1 MLFGFRQV
9 GTQRWD
15 LLGAGETMDY
25 ALDSPLAF
33 KERGEPA
40 TLELMLRDPHGV
52 QCATATRELK
62 AVKEAS
68 VGDAVL
74 KTLQVF
80 DNAISLGGVSVGS
93 AISGVMDR
101 GGSFTERAASSVG
114 TLGDAVG
121 KMAST
126 ASAVTGIGSHAPDFK
141 LATLAGGKARASPT
155 AWLPRSES
163 HLFSVG
169 CTLHH
174 AAPTTAAQSP
184 TTAAQSPTT
193 AGGTPKKKTP
203 LSPSAAN
210 KALLAARP
218 PRRIRRSRGWLCAS
232 QSWLVFISGDLVLAD
247 EKKKRTRRKTK
258 REAVGEDEGED
269 SSSPPPLT
277 PSQSE
282 EERVSNA
289 DAFPGPTVTW
299 MALDA
304 FPLPLEQVAAVLLGA
319 DGARGG
325 GGEGGTRSSSLDA
338 RDVADGGL
346 LIVTTSGER
355 LRCTGLLDPARTCAQ
370 LNALLSGSKER
381 AATERT
387 LQLVRAKMAERV
399 STRVSTR
406 AHLEDVQLQVLSWA
420 RRARGV
426 STANPN
432 MDAAQAAVLVQSV
445 TRRRRAARW
454 HSQLEPTRIAMPEL
468 VDALA
473 SGDMSTF
480 NLLLSR
486 GASPDS
492 VSHQTGQSSL
502 HVACALQSAGVIEK
516 LIEARA
522 DVNLKTHDGWKQTP
536 LHVAAPHG
544 HTCIRLLLG
553 AGADPLEA
561 RGGDGKRA
569 SQLSIEGS
577 RARTELTMAETR
589 QQAVGTQ
596 MIHSALIVTAA
607 AAGQIQT
614 VKALLHSHTHPDSFG
629 PNGTSALHEACIR
642 GHADLV
648 RMLLE
653 ARAEP
658 GLPSRPSEA
667 SAQHGASLA
676 HSKHGAAPLS
686 GIQRAVVGMTALHF
700 AASAGCAPVLKL
712 LLRAK
717 ADPRARDEQGQLP
730 LYSCPPASSEAREL
744 LLRAATALSRA
755 AGAEIEAEI
764 EAEMHSVRL
773 QLHAVGPVRE
783 LHVGTPQRAV
793 AGTPQ
798 RAVVGTPQRLG
809 VAADPHAQHGAPP
822 AGGAAEPP
830 PLETTPP
837 EPPPPETTPLKLITV
852 EMLHVHLRRVGLTL
866 VDLEPS
872 EILRFSLEHIDAHLM
887 SVTPA
892 SGAPRQSVQLA
903 VDLLQI
909 DTPIESA
916 DFPVLLAEE
925 SKRTRDRRCLPAH
938 AASLEAAAASLLEH
952 PWRAVV
958 GAGRQ
963 PPQPP
968 PIRRSVNRRSA
979 NRRSVSRVH
988 APSSASD
995 GPLPPMLF
1003 FSLTDQTDYSSSI
1016 KCVEEVRIS
1025 LQPLTICLEQ
1035 TLVARLVRMKRGL
1048 AEIADTADG
1057 NQHERRM
1064 HEDETPQA
1072 EAPADEPPESAEST
1086 ELVVAQRSKSRSKSG
1101 LNELYLKRVK
1111 IDQVRLSIT
1120 VQIKADALDR
1130 RSQLDGGE
1138 AAALDD
1144 EDLDELDHLSAVASL
1159 ASLDNWQIELP
1170 PFETLEFFSPPADL
1184 VQLAVAHYWL
1194 AALKALTNLLANKLG
1209 NVGKLFQAVEFGYSR
1224 FLARWER
1231 EGSSLLKLP
1240 AALAAGLHGFSIT
1253 IADWILSFLST
1264 NLGTS
1269 STALARLTRDPNFVY
1284 SHLQAEQ
1291 HKSRDFMSA
1300 MGSLEVL
1307 ELGVRTGVF
1316 DLGASIR
1323 GASRGGVK
1331 GFVYGLSSTTVGG
1344 VLKISSGALLVASK
1358 YLEAL
1363 NHKLTGGM
1371 HRRLTPRIRSRQ
1383 SRDLSGEGT
1392 LLPYPPLRLSEG
1404 VLDETEGVLEQHA
1417 ETVAS
1422 VLGASVAKPALK
1434 KKPSL
1439 RAEAMVLDTALEK
1452 EKAAAAKTASEAQL
1466 ERAKTVEV
1474 VPPVPAPAEVPP
1486 PQALPSPS
1494 PSSLLKPWA
1503 LPEGLADE
1511 EDVLIVRV

>member
-1 MLFGFRQV
+1 MLLGFRQV

-141 LATLAGGKARASPT
+141 LAKLAGGKARASPT

-193 AGGTPKKKTP
+193 AAQSPTTAAQSPAAGGTPKKKTP

-319 DGARGG
+319 DGARGS

-370 LNALLSGSKER
+370 LNALLRGFMER

-473 SGDMSTF
+473 SGDTSTF

-502 HVACALQSAGVIEK
+502 HVACALQSADVIEK

-629 PNGTSALHEACIR
+629 PNGTTALHEACIR

-658 GLPSRPSEA
+658 GVPSRPSEA

-793 AGTPQ
+793 
-798 RAVVGTPQRLG
+798 VGTPQRLG
-809 VAADPHAQHGAPP
+809 IAADPRAQHGAPP

-830 PLETTPP
+830 PLETTTP
-837 EPPPPETTPLKLITV
+837 ETTTPETTPLELITV

-892 SGAPRQSVQLA
+892 NGAPRQSVQLA

-968 PIRRSVNRRSA
+968 PIRRSVNRRS
-979 NRRSVSRVH
+979 VSRVY

-1016 KCVEEVRIS
+1016 KCIEEVRIS

-1048 AEIADTADG
+1048 AEIADTAGG

-1072 EAPADEPPESAEST
+1072 EAPADEPPEGAEST
-1086 ELVVAQRSKSRSKSG
+1086 ELAVGQRAVVVAQRSKSRSKSG

-1224 FLARWER
+1224 FVARWER

-1422 VLGASVAKPALK
+1422 VLGASVAKPALE

-1439 RAEAMVLDTALEK
+1439 RVEAMALDTAPEK

-1466 ERAKTVEV
+1466 ERAKTVEL
-1474 VPPVPAPAEVPP
+1474 VPAVLAPAE
-1486 PQALPSPS
+1486 PS

>member
-1 MLFGFRQV
+1 MLLGFRQV

-62 AVKEAS
+62 VVKEAS

-101 GGSFTERAASSVG
+101 GGSFTERAASTVGSV
-114 TLGDAVG
+114 GDAVG

-174 AAPTTAAQSP
+174 AALTTTAQSPTTAAQSP

-193 AGGTPKKKTP
+193 AAQSPTTAAQSPAAGGTPKKKTP
-203 LSPSAAN
+203 LSPSATN

-247 EKKKRTRRKTK
+247 EKKKKTRRKTK
-258 REAVGEDEGED
+258 REAEGEDEGED
-269 SSSPPPLT
+269 SSPPPPLT

-282 EERVSNA
+282 EERESNA

-370 LNALLSGSKER
+370 LNALLRGFKER

-387 LQLVRAKMAERV
+387 LQLVRTKMAERV

-432 MDAAQAAVLVQSV
+432 LDAAQAAVLVQSV

-502 HVACALQSAGVIEK
+502 HVACALQSADVIEK

-629 PNGTSALHEACIR
+629 PNGTTALHEACIR

-783 LHVGTPQRAV
+783 LHVGTPQRAE
-793 AGTPQ
+793 
-798 RAVVGTPQRLG
+798 VGMPQRLD
-809 VAADPHAQHGAPP
+809 VAADPRAQHGAPP

-830 PLETTPP
+830 PLE
-837 EPPPPETTPLKLITV
+837 LVTV

-892 SGAPRQSVQLA
+892 NGAPRQSVQLA

-938 AASLEAAAASLLEH
+938 AASLEAAAALLLEH

-979 NRRSVSRVH
+979 SRRSVSRVY
-988 APSSASD
+988 APSSAAD

-1016 KCVEEVRIS
+1016 KCIEEVRIS

-1072 EAPADEPPESAEST
+1072 EAPADEPPEGAEST
-1086 ELVVAQRSKSRSKSG
+1086 ELVVAQRAKSRSKSG

-1224 FLARWER
+1224 FVARWER

-1291 HKSRDFMSA
+1291 HKSHDFMSA

-1439 RAEAMVLDTALEK
+1439 RVEAMVLDTALEK

-1474 VPPVPAPAEVPP
+1474 VPAVLAPAEVPP
-1486 PQALPSPS
+1486 PQAPPSPS

>member
-1 MLFGFRQV
+1 
-9 GTQRWD
+9 
-15 LLGAGETMDY
+15 MDY
-25 ALDSPLAF
+25 ALDSPLIL

-52 QCATATRELK
+52 QCATATRELRV
-62 AVKEAS
+62 VKEAS

-93 AISGVMDR
+93 AITGTISGVMDR
-101 GGSFTERAASSVG
+101 GGTFTERAASTV
-114 TLGDAVG
+114 GDAVG
-121 KMAST
+121 VVAST
-126 ASAVTGIGSHAPDFK
+126 ASAVTGIGFPAPDFQ
-141 LATLAGGKARASPT
+141 LATLSGDKTRASSS

-174 AAPTTAAQSP
+174 AAPTTTRAPTTTPSPTKTAQSP
-184 TTAAQSPTT
+184 A

-203 LSPSAAN
+203 LAQSPTN
-210 KALLAARP
+210 KVLLAARP

-232 QSWLVFISGDLVLAD
+232 QSCLIFISGDLVLAD
-247 EKKKRTRRKTK
+247 EKKTKKTRKK
-258 REAVGEDEGED
+258 EAEGEAEDED

-282 EERVSNA
+282 EEREANA
-289 DAFPGPTVTW
+289 DTLPGPTVTW

-304 FPLPLEQVAAVLLGA
+304 FPLPLGQVAAVLLGA
-319 DGARGG
+319 DGASVGG
-325 GGEGGTRSSSLDA
+325 AEGGTRNSCLDA

-346 LIVTTSGER
+346 LLITTSGER

-370 LNALLSGSKER
+370 LNALLRGFKER

-387 LQLVRAKMAERV
+387 LQLVRTKMAERA

-406 AHLEDVQLQVLSWA
+406 ANLEDVQLQLLAWG

-426 STANPN
+426 STANV
-432 MDAAQAAVLVQSV
+432 MDEAQAAVLVQSA

-454 HSQLEPTRIAMPEL
+454 HSQFEPTRLMMPEL
-468 VDALA
+468 VEALA
-473 SGDMSTF
+473 SGHMNTF

-492 VSHQTGQSSL
+492 VSHQSGLSSL
-502 HVACALQSAGVIEK
+502 HVACALQRADLVEQ

-522 DVNLKTHDGWKQTP
+522 DVNLKSHDGWKQTP

-544 HTCIRLLLG
+544 PTCLRLLLG
-553 AGADPLEA
+553 AGADPLEI

-569 SQLSIEGS
+569 SQLSLEGS
-577 RARTELTMAETR
+577 RARTELSMAEAR
-589 QQAVGTQ
+589 QQALGTQ
-596 MIHSALIVTAA
+596 RIHSALIVTAA

-614 VKALLHSHTHPDSFG
+614 VKALLHSRTHPDSFG

-642 GHADLV
+642 GNADLV
-648 RMLLE
+648 RLLLE

-667 SAQHGASLA
+667 SAQHGAKLTLSE
-676 HSKHGAAPLS
+676 HGAAPLV
-686 GIQRAVVGMTALHF
+686 GTQRAVVGTERAVVGMTALHF
-700 AASAGCAPVLKL
+700 GACAGCAPVLKL

-717 ADPRARDEQGQLP
+717 ADPHARDEKGQLP
-730 LYSCPPASSEAREL
+730 LYCCPPLASEATEL
-744 LLRAATALSRA
+744 LLRAATSHSRA
-755 AGAEIEAEI
+755 DGAEIEAEI
-764 EAEMHSVRL
+764 EAEMLSMCL

-783 LHVGTPQRAV
+783 LHVRM
-793 AGTPQ
+793 PQ
-798 RAVVGTPQRLG
+798 RAVVGMPPRAVVGVPQRLG
-809 VAADPHAQHGAPP
+809 VAADPRARHGAPV
-822 AGGAAEPP
+822 AQRGAAEPP
-830 PLETTPP
+830 PLE
-837 EPPPPETTPLKLITV
+837 LITV
-852 EMLHVHLRRVGLTL
+852 EMLHVHLRRVGLTIID
-866 VDLEPS
+866 VEPS
-872 EILRFSLEHIDAHLM
+872 EILRISLDHIDAHLM

-903 VDLLQI
+903 VDMIQI

-916 DFPVLLAEE
+916 DFPVLLAEG

-938 AASLEAAAASLLEH
+938 AAALEAAAASLLEN

-963 PPQPP
+963 PPPP
-968 PIRRSVNRRSA
+968 PIRRGA
-979 NRRSVSRVH
+979 GRVH
-988 APSSASD
+988 APSSAAD

-1003 FSLTDQTDYSSSI
+1003 FSLTDQTDYSSI
-1016 KCVEEVRIS
+1016 KCVEEVRVS

-1035 TLVARLVRMKRGL
+1035 TLVARLVRMKRAL
-1048 AEIADTADG
+1048 AEIAHTTDV
-1057 NQHERRM
+1057 NPHERRV

-1072 EAPADEPPESAEST
+1072 KAPTDELPEGAKST
-1086 ELVVAQRSKSRSKSG
+1086 GLVVAQRSKSG

-1111 IDQVRLSIT
+1111 IDQVRLRIT

-1130 RSQLDGGE
+1130 RSQLGGGE

-1144 EDLDELDHLSAVASL
+1144 EDLDELDHLGAVASL

-1170 PFETLEFFSPPADL
+1170 PFETLEFFSQPADL
-1184 VQLAVAHYWL
+1184 AKLAVAHYWL
-1194 AALKALTNLLANKLG
+1194 AALKAVTNLLANKLG
-1209 NVGKLFQAVEFGYSR
+1209 NVGKLFQAVEFGYSE
-1224 FLARWER
+1224 FVARRER

-1253 IADWILSFLST
+1253 IADWILSLLST
-1264 NLGTS
+1264 NLGAS

-1291 HKSRDFMSA
+1291 HKSHDFMSA

-1331 GFVYGLSSTTVGG
+1331 GFAYGLSNTTVGG

-1371 HRRLTPRIRSRQ
+1371 HRRLSPRIRSRQ

-1392 LLPYPPLRLSEG
+1392 LLPYPPLRLFEG
-1404 VLDETEGVLEQHA
+1404 VLDETEGVLDEHA
-1417 ETVAS
+1417 ETIAS
-1422 VLGASVAKPALK
+1422 VVGASAAKPALK
-1434 KKPSL
+1434 KKPSH
-1439 RAEAMVLDTALEK
+1439 RVEALALERERAKADKEAAK
-1452 EKAAAAKTASEAQL
+1452 EKAAPAKAASEAQM
-1466 ERAKTVEV
+1466 ERVETVELA
-1474 VPPVPAPAEVPP
+1474 PPVPAPSEVPP
-1486 PQALPSPS
+1486 PHALPSPP
-1494 PSSLLKPWA
+1494 PSRLKPWA
-1503 LPEGLADE
+1503 LQEAASADD
-1511 EDVLIVRV
+1511 EDVLVLRV

>member
-1 MLFGFRQV
+1 MLLGFRQV

-62 AVKEAS
+62 VVKEAS

-141 LATLAGGKARASPT
+141 LAKLAGGKARASPT

-193 AGGTPKKKTP
+193 AAQSPAAGGTPKKKTP

-232 QSWLVFISGDLVLAD
+232 QSRLVFISGDLVLAD
-247 EKKKRTRRKTK
+247 EKKKKTRRKTK
-258 REAVGEDEGED
+258 KEAEGEDEGED

-370 LNALLSGSKER
+370 LNALLRGFMER

-473 SGDMSTF
+473 SGDTSTF

-502 HVACALQSAGVIEK
+502 HVACALQSADVIEK

-544 HTCIRLLLG
+544 HTCLRLLLG
-553 AGADPLEA
+553 AGAEPLEA

-607 AAGQIQT
+607 AAGQVQT

-658 GLPSRPSEA
+658 GLPSRPSES

-793 AGTPQ
+793 
-798 RAVVGTPQRLG
+798 VGTPQRLG

-837 EPPPPETTPLKLITV
+837 EPPPLELVTV

-892 SGAPRQSVQLA
+892 NGAPRQSVQLA

-968 PIRRSVNRRSA
+968 PIRRSVNRRS
-979 NRRSVSRVH
+979 VSRVY

-1016 KCVEEVRIS
+1016 KCIEEVRIS

-1048 AEIADTADG
+1048 AEIADTAGG

-1064 HEDETPQA
+1064 HDDETPKA
-1072 EAPADEPPESAEST
+1072 EAPADEPPEGAEST

-1101 LNELYLKRVK
+1101 VNELYLKRVK

-1224 FLARWER
+1224 FVARWER

-1264 NLGTS
+1264 NLGAS

-1392 LLPYPPLRLSEG
+1392 LLPYPPLRLFEG
-1404 VLDETEGVLEQHA
+1404 VLDETEGVVEQHA

-1422 VLGASVAKPALK
+1422 VVSAPAAKPALK

-1452 EKAAAAKTASEAQL
+1452 EIAKADKEAAKEKAAAAKTASEAQL
-1466 ERAKTVEV
+1466 ERAKTVEF
-1474 VPPVPAPAEVPP
+1474 VPPA
-1486 PQALPSPS
+1486 PS

-1503 LPEGLADE
+1503 LPEDLADE